1 MVRPQSAK
9 ASWAIIRASDIASL
23 VALAKRLRPDVA
35 LLAVMDTG
43 QKFET
48 EIAAARNEL
57 LALGISFDLLTLD
70 MHPLEHIPY
79 LR

>member
-1 MVRPQSAK
+1 
-9 ASWAIIRASDIASL
+9 
-23 VALAKRLRPDVA
+23 
-35 LLAVMDTG
+35 MDTG